1 MTHAQVAG
9 PVMKEL
15 LENVLPYMKIDKV
28 YNEKELDIEETKEI
42 TVPNLINIKIDE
54 AKSILNEQ
62 KIKFEIEGTGDTVRT
77 QFPPSDEVINFGS
90 LPNVGGNK

>member
-28 YNEKELDIEETKEI
+28 YNEKELDIEETREI

-54 AKSILNEQ
+54 AKAILNEQ
-62 KIKFEIEGTGDTVRT
+62 KIKFEIEGSGDTVRT
-77 QFPPSDEVINFGS
+77 QFPPSNEVINFDGKII
-90 LPNVGGNK
+90 LYTN